1 MKTVNIY
8 KTQKCTTEEITSD
21 APNFFQEDCQTVAYE
36 GIHEAYEVQHMRPVT
51 REFTCWK

>member
-1 MKTVNIY
+1 MKTVNIH
-8 KTQKCTTEEITSD
+8 KTQKCTTEEIISD